1 MYVVLRTRRWR
12 IQDSCNDSEQQYVSS
27 QHRHLLIG
35 INDCH
40 IDAGDL
46 DSLVEGQ
53 RMDPLVFDFQFELDE
68 VCGAYGTVDWSI

>member
-1 MYVVLRTRRWR
+1 M
-12 IQDSCNDSEQQYVSS
+12 SS